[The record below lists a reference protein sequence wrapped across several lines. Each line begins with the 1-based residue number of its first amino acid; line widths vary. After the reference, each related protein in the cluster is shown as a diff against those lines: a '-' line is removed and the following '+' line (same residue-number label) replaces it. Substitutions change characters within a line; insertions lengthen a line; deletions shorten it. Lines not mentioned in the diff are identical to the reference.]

1 MYRYIIIESKQNKH
15 LDDDVITLFSE
26 IITCSKVIK
35 DGYQAR
41 MYFEHE
47 VDLSFEDVILN
58 VMSDTLSDVR
68 AYVSHALPSENEREE
83 DIQFI
88 NELLEGI
95 PFAKYF
101 YMDDKVLVKHYMY
114 HLSDMMKRRFLR
126 KFYQDQIMLETLKTY
141 LDSNLNMV
149 LAAKKLYI
157 HRNTLIQRLDKFHQT
172 TGFDVRVFGD
182 ALLVYHLI
190 N

>member
-1 MYRYIIIESKQNKH
+1 MYRYIIIESKQNKP

-35 DGYQAR
+35 NSDHAV

-68 AYVSHALPSENEREE
+68 AYVSHDLQSEKDRDDDLNL
-83 DIQFI
+83 IKK
-88 NELLEGI
+88 LLIGI
-95 PFAKYF
+95 PFSKYF
-101 YMDDKVLVKHYMY
+101 FIDDKVLVKHYMY
-114 HLSDMMKRRFLR
+114 HLTDEMKRRFLR
-126 KFYQDQIMLETLKTY
+126 KFYQDQVMLETLRTY
-141 LDSNLNMV
+141 LDSDLNMV

-172 TGFDVRVFGD
+172 TGFDVRVFKD
-182 ALLVYHLI
+182 ALLVFHLI